1 MIWNQTERIWVPRID
16 LLRWRVSNFPVRVPE
31 SRIRWKLPLRG
42 ILTERRSSWI
52 IWRSPESLAVL
63 DLYQPGN
70 SVSLTAIQEFLAAIT
85 LFLNFLAKS
94 NGETCQSA
102 TNVALCGK
110 WYLCW
115 SAGGAHVC
123 FWSNRGQFHISSVLS
138 LPIFCPLHFSSPSPS
153 SPSALFSFHVL
164 RLPLAAVSPASLQF
178 IRLYYQ
184 LFFPLFQPESID
196 CLLVPSA
203 NVGVPRWLPSRP
215 FVILLG
221 LTGLWPDMGYKS
233 NQMFRGEDTEECV
246 IHSVPTKVPQLFY
259 RLILI
264 RIVLLD
270 FSVSKIKNNQSL
282 LVKMGSLN
290 HCFGN
295 WSVIVRWSDSAA
307 ENKQH
312 ITMYNLK
319 YLGHD
324 LGAIV
329 EKIWAWTQQPPRIP
343 SQLRWFSASYLFVFS
358 RWRVSF
364 LFFAP
369 LHIWRSFIL
378 PAFLCRCISL
388 EKQDVN
394 SAHRRQKYA
403 SSSSQIS
410 FIFRQKSV
418 HTNGSSSIPL
428 SPPRCLGRLRH
439 WNASDRMILRT
450 PHSCW
455 QTRYC
460 RCSKCGFNRSF
471 HRGPFQLR
479 PSKDVLREE
488 VESEREK
495 RKRKIFTQS
504 DFVWGRWKGK
514 GHFGVISLRLQA
526 SFGRRGGARLAC
538 SSKSGSALTLRTWLA
553 TGGGCPLWDGVHSA
567 LKQCCHSGR

>member
-1 MIWNQTERIWVPRID
+1 MKTPTAGYFDWAEVELNYLMFP
-16 LLRWRVSNFPVRVPE
+16 RVS
-31 SRIRWKLPLRG
+31 RG
-42 ILTERRSSWI
+42 TWPISTWQFRLSNRH
-52 IWRSPESLAVL
+52 
-63 DLYQPGN
+63 
-70 SVSLTAIQEFLAAIT
+70 QEFLAAIT

-364 LFFAP
+364 FFRAFIH
-369 LHIWRSFIL
+369 LTVILSASFFMQMYLTGKAGRQQRTPQAKICIL
-378 PAFLCRCISL
+378 P
-388 EKQDVN
+388 
-394 SAHRRQKYA
+394 
-403 SSSSQIS
+403 
-410 FIFRQKSV
+410 
-418 HTNGSSSIPL
+418 
-428 SPPRCLGRLRH
+428 
-439 WNASDRMILRT
+439 
-450 PHSCW
+450 
-455 QTRYC
+455 
-460 RCSKCGFNRSF
+460 
-471 HRGPFQLR
+471 
-479 PSKDVLREE
+479 
-488 VESEREK
+488 
-495 RKRKIFTQS
+495 QS
-504 DFVWGRWKGK
+504 DLFYIQTKKRAHKWQLLYSAQSAPVPRPTATLKCLWQNDSPDPTLLLTN
-514 GHFGVISLRLQA
+514 SLLSLQ
-526 SFGRRGGARLAC
+526 
-538 SSKSGSALTLRTWLA
+538 
-553 TGGGCPLWDGVHSA
+553 
-567 LKQCCHSGR
+567 

>member
-16 LLRWRVSNFPVRVPE
+16 LLRWRISNFPVRVPE

-138 LPIFCPLHFSSPSPS
+138 LPIFCPLHFSSPS

-233 NQMFRGEDTEECV
+233 NQMFR
-246 IHSVPTKVPQLFY
+246 
-259 RLILI
+259 
-264 RIVLLD
+264 
-270 FSVSKIKNNQSL
+270 
-282 LVKMGSLN
+282 
-290 HCFGN
+290 
-295 WSVIVRWSDSAA
+295 
-307 ENKQH
+307 
-312 ITMYNLK
+312 
-319 YLGHD
+319 
-324 LGAIV
+324 
-329 EKIWAWTQQPPRIP
+329 PRIP
-343 SQLRWFSASYLFVFS
+343 SQLRCFSASYLFVFS

-364 LFFAP
+364 FFRAFIH
-369 LHIWRSFIL
+369 LTVILSASFFMQMYLTGKAGRQQRTPQAKICIL
-378 PAFLCRCISL
+378 PQSDLFYI
-388 EKQDVN
+388 QT
-394 SAHRRQKYA
+394 
-403 SSSSQIS
+403 
-410 FIFRQKSV
+410 KSV

-495 RKRKIFTQS
+495 RKRKLFTQS